1 MLGRVQKDI
10 TQIFIDIC
18 LTSSDKSFHTY
29 AGHEQVMIYLENYTA
44 MKEPTGSTT
53 FDFYWERLYSA
64 FCNGY
69 NASSF
74 FQIYDVVFNMQ
85 CTWFSPKTVT
95 NIKTFFSNE
104 SGSNGVH
111 MAHSKHVDQY
121 QNNFQE
127 WSAHG
132 SLQTGLQISKQ
143 FSVMSEEWRNHCK
156 DV

>member
-1 MLGRVQKDI
+1 MHCNRYKKLNIDVPSKSRQVTDKIYHIMLGRVQKDI

-85 CTWFSPKTVT
+85 CTWFSPNTLI
-95 NIKTFFSNE
+95 NIKF
-104 SGSNGVH
+104 V
-111 MAHSKHVDQY
+111 
-121 QNNFQE
+121 
-127 WSAHG
+127 
-132 SLQTGLQISKQ
+132 
-143 FSVMSEEWRNHCK
+143 
-156 DV
+156 